1 MKEATELSKRW
12 KGLILAVIPGF
23 GHLYLGRH
31 WRGLAVFAIFA
42 LAVNGM
48 YFAHEMA
55 PDEIAEYV
63 FSLCR
68 GAAIAMLAYSLL
80 HVAYVSRQ
88 FERKSVAERKDYH
101 FKRGQVQYVGG
112 AFDEAKSEFL
122 TVLKLDPMDIDARFQ
137 LGISCR
143 ALGERREAV
152 KAFRRC
158 LADDLAGKW
167 HWEIETQ
174 LKGLKETRNGH

>member
-1 MKEATELSKRW
+1 MSKRW

-31 WRGLAVFAIFA
+31 WRGLAVFAVFA
-42 LAVNGM
+42 VAVNGM

-55 PDEIAEYV
+55 TDDIVEYV

-68 GAAIAMLAYSLL
+68 GAAVAMLAYSLL

-88 FERKSVAERKDYH
+88 FERTSIAERKDYH
-101 FKRGQVQYVGG
+101 FKRGQLQYVGG

-122 TVLKLDPMDIDARFQ
+122 TVLKLDPMDTDARFC

-158 LADDLAGKW
+158 LADDLGGKW
-167 HWEIETQ
+167 QWEIGVQ
-174 LKGLKETRNGH
+174 LGELKEKP

>member
-1 MKEATELSKRW
+1 MSKRW

-31 WRGLAVFAIFA
+31 WPGLAVFAVFA
-42 LAVNGM
+42 IAVNGM

-55 PDEIAEYV
+55 PDDTVEYV

-88 FERKSVAERKDYH
+88 FERRSVAERKDYH
-101 FKRGQVQYVGG
+101 FKRGQQQYVGG

-122 TVLKLDPMDIDARFQ
+122 TVLRLDPIDIDARFY
-137 LGISCR
+137 LAMSCK
-143 ALGERREAV
+143 ALGEGREAL

-158 LADDLAGKW
+158 LADDLGGKW

-174 LKGLKETRNGH
+174 LKELKEAS